1 MGLTGNAMGHV
12 PRLGKWSEALPATI
26 CTAWAYGLLAKA
38 WRRWRWADPT
48 GGRGEEEEEE
58 ELVMD

>member
-1 MGLTGNAMGHV
+1 MGHV